1 MEQIP
6 LEENIALNDALLQEI
21 PPPAE
26 QARPGSKDDI
36 VQKIMELNEKA
47 QLGLTEGITKLR
59 RRSKN
64 QLNKLLASLME
75 QSVQKQ
81 IDEKLGLDE
90 NQCNNT
96 LRGVAFLRMM
106 HDTLINVGEKVA
118 EPYLARYDYSI
129 AGYSAFM
136 KSGPMSDEVDNCLAE
151 IAQECDV
158 LQYVESPYARLGL
171 LHISAIASTIKK
183 KSINNINNYKNARKL
198 ERPNPHP
205 TNPVRGSGNRPP
217 EKWEKYNDDKSG
229 RTVKV

>member
-1 MEQIP
+1 MEPIP

-21 PPPAE
+21 PPPVE
-26 QARPGSKDDI
+26 QTRPGSKDDI
-36 VQKIMELNEKA
+36 VQKILELNEKA

-183 KSINNINNYKNARKL
+183 KSSINNYKHARKL
-198 ERPNPHP
+198 EHPNPHP

-217 EKWEKYNDDKSG
+217 AKWEKYNDDKSG